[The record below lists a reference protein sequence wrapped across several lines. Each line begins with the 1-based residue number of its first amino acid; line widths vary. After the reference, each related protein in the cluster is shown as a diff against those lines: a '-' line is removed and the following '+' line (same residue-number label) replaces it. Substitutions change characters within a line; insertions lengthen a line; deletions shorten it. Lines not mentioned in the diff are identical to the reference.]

1 MSSARLD
8 IAGASLGKSSLKKK
22 WFSVFFLAGC
32 AALLTASVSSKSA
45 DTPAKQSY
53 PDPPGDATRIYYLS
67 ADNTLKPLPFEPGIT
82 PFNLFLPA
90 EKDLVTR
97 VNLESSKAATVV
109 SNDNLR
115 FYVFVADR
123 MDPPPHQLVRL
134 TTKKSSRQLNIS
146 LVKGR
151 KGYAPFER
159 DNVRLE
165 HRLLERLRLES
176 GKNRYL
182 FVNYMELRP
191 LTPLAPG
198 EYAIIGDSLADM
210 ATFRIQ

>member
-1 MSSARLD
+1 MLSN
-8 IAGASLGKSSLKKK
+8 SLCALTRPLGRSLNI
-22 WFSVFFLAGC
+22 VFLVFC
-32 AALLTASVSSKSA
+32 AALFTVSVSPKSA

-67 ADNTLKPLPFEPGIT
+67 ADNALRPLPFEPGIT
-82 PFNLFLPA
+82 PFNLFIPA
-90 EKDLVTR
+90 EKDMVTR
-97 VNLESSKAATVV
+97 VNLESAKATTVLP
-109 SNDNLR
+109 NDNLR

-134 TTKKSSRQLNIS
+134 TSKKSSRQLTIS

-151 KGYAPFER
+151 KGYAPFES
-159 DNVRLE
+159 DNVRLG
-165 HRLLERLRLES
+165 HRLLERLRLQA

-191 LTPLAPG
+191 LVPLAPG